1 MSVRVVRTRNGE
13 DVICDIREISAE
25 GDQDKKILGYQLIQP
40 YSVWISEGM
49 TAEDDEGNIHKLS
62 NPEITMEPYVPL
74 AKEQKII
81 VRYDEIISAYETHDD
96 VVEKYNQLVGATN
109 GIESVTG
116 TSTATGGTSGTDG
129 IIGTPA
135 TTGQSNPVETTE

>member
-13 DVICDIREISAE
+13 DVICDIREISQE
-25 GDQDKKILGYQLIQP
+25 GDKDKKILGYQLIKP
-40 YSVWISEGM
+40 YSVWISEGI
-49 TAEDDEGNIHKLS
+49 TADDDEGNIHKLS

-96 VVEKYNQLVGATN
+96 VVSKYNQLVGATN
-109 GIESVTG
+109 GIESE
-116 TSTATGGTSGTDG
+116 D
-129 IIGTPA
+129 
-135 TTGQSNPVETTE
+135 PVNDKQE

>member
-13 DVICDIREISAE
+13 DVICDIREISQE

-40 YSVWISEGM
+40 YVVWVSEGM
-49 TAEDDEGNIHKLS
+49 TAEDDDGNIHKLS

-96 VVEKYNQLVGATN
+96 VVAKYNQLVGATN
-109 GIESVTG
+109 GIEPES
-116 TSTATGGTSGTDG
+116 
-129 IIGTPA
+129 
-135 TTGQSNPVETTE
+135 PVDDKQE

>member
-13 DVICDIREISAE
+13 DVLCDIREISQE

-40 YSVWISEGM
+40 YSVWISEGI
-49 TAEDDEGNIHKLS
+49 TADDDEGNIHKLS

-74 AKEQKII
+74 AKDQKII

-109 GIESVTG
+109 GIESE
-116 TSTATGGTSGTDG
+116 D
-129 IIGTPA
+129 
-135 TTGQSNPVETTE
+135 PVNDKQE

>member
-13 DVICDIREISAE
+13 DVICDIREISQE
-25 GDQDKKILGYQLIQP
+25 GDKKVLGYQLNKP
-40 YSVWISEGM
+40 YTVWISQGIE
-49 TAEDDEGNIHKLS
+49 AETDEGDIHKLS

-96 VVEKYNQLVGATN
+96 VVAKYTQLVGATN

-116 TSTATGGTSGTDG
+116 TSAATGGTSGTDG

-135 TTGQSNPVETTE
+135 TTGQSDPVETAE

>member
-13 DVICDIREISAE
+13 DVICDIREISQE
-25 GDQDKKILGYQLIQP
+25 GDKKVLGYQLNKP
-40 YSVWISEGM
+40 YTIWISEGIQ
-49 TAEDDEGNIHKLS
+49 AETDDGDIHKLS

-96 VVEKYNQLVGATN
+96 VLNKYNQLTEAQSGRGNDAGAT
-109 GIESVTG
+109 E
-116 TSTATGGTSGTDG
+116 
-129 IIGTPA
+129 
-135 TTGQSNPVETTE
+135 SNPVETEIGISVGEGDGA

>member
-13 DVICDIREISAE
+13 DVICDIREISQE
-25 GDQDKKILGYQLIQP
+25 GDKKVLGYQLNKP
-40 YSVWISEGM
+40 YTVWISEGIQ
-49 TAEDDEGNIHKLS
+49 AETDDGDIHKLS

-96 VVEKYNQLVGATN
+96 VVAKYNQLVGATN
-109 GIESVTG
+109 GIESE
-116 TSTATGGTSGTDG
+116 D
-129 IIGTPA
+129 
-135 TTGQSNPVETTE
+135 PVDDKQE

>member
-13 DVICDIREISAE
+13 DVICDIREISQE
-25 GDQDKKILGYQLIQP
+25 GDKKILGYQLNLP
-40 YSVWISEGM
+40 YMVWVSEGM
-49 TAEDDEGNIHKLS
+49 TAEDDDGNIHKLS

-96 VVEKYNQLVGATN
+96 VVTKYTELVGATN
-109 GIESVTG
+109 GIEPEDSP
-116 TSTATGGTSGTDG
+116 DDK
-129 IIGTPA
+129 
-135 TTGQSNPVETTE
+135 QE